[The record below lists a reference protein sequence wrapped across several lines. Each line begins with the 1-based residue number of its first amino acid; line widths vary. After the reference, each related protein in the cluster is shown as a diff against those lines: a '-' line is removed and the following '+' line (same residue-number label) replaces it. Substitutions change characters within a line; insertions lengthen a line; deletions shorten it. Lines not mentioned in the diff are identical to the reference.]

1 MQQGIVQTALIV
13 GASSGIGRE
22 LAVQL
27 AARGWRL
34 GLAARR
40 EAELVALRDS
50 LPHDARS
57 AVVDVTQPD
66 AAMAATQAL
75 IDALGGVDLV
85 VIAAGTGDINEAL
98 DWTIERDTIAT
109 NALGFAAVANVA
121 AQHFLARGAGHL
133 VGLSSIAALRGGRA
147 SPAYN
152 ASKAF
157 VSNYL
162 EGLAQLFA
170 KAGKP
175 VAVTDVQAGFVD
187 TAMAKGDGKF
197 WVAPVD
203 KAARQI
209 LAAIDARRA
218 HVYVTRRWRLVAW
231 LLKVLPRGVYRRL

>member
-1 MQQGIVQTALIV
+1 MHTALII

-40 EAELVALRDS
+40 EENLIALRDA
-50 LPHDARS
+50 LPHDARI
-57 AVVDVTQPD
+57 AVVDVARTDD
-66 AAMAATQAL
+66 AMTATQAL

-85 VIAAGTGDINEAL
+85 VIAAGVGDLNDDL
-98 DWTIERDTIAT
+98 RWDLERDVIAT
-109 NALGFAAVANVA
+109 NVLGFAAVANVA
-121 AQHFLARGAGHL
+121 ARHFSARGAGHL
-133 VGLSSIAALRGGRA
+133 VGLSSIAALRGGRSA
-147 SPAYN
+147 PAYN

-162 EGLAQLFA
+162 EGLAQRFA
-170 KAGKP
+170 KARLP
-175 VAVTDVQAGFVD
+175 IAVTDVQAGFVD
-187 TAMAKGDGKF
+187 TAMAKGEGKF

-209 LAAIDARRA
+209 LAAIDTRRPHA
-218 HVYVTRRWRLVAW
+218 YVTRRWRLIAW
-231 LLKVLPRGVYRRL
+231 LLKALPRGVYRRL

>member
-1 MQQGIVQTALIV
+1 MQTALIV

-40 EAELVALRDS
+40 EAPLAQLRDA
-50 LPHDARS
+50 LPNDARY
-57 AVVDVTQPD
+57 AVVDVSQPD
-66 AAMAATQAL
+66 AAMPALEAL
-75 IDALGGVDLV
+75 IAELGDVDLV
-85 VIAAGTGDINEAL
+85 VIAAGVGDLNDDLSWEP
-98 DWTIERDTIAT
+98 ERDVVAT
-109 NALGFAAVANVA
+109 NVLGFAAVANVA
-121 AQHFLARGAGHL
+121 ARHFVARGRGHL

-147 SPAYN
+147 APAYN

-157 VSNYL
+157 ASNYL
-162 EGLAQLFA
+162 EGLAQKFA
-170 KAGKP
+170 KSKLP
-175 VAVTDVQAGFVD
+175 IAVTDIQAGFVD
-187 TAMAKGDGKF
+187 TAMAKGEGKF

-218 HVYVTRRWRLVAW
+218 HAYVTRRWRLVAW
-231 LLKVLPRGVYRRL
+231 LLKALPRGAYRKL